1 MACPSSTIC
10 RTTTD
15 SASKISSYYSNTSML
30 LFSSTISS
38 KRQRFIT
45 CSLDPISTSSTTS
58 SSSSGCSWSSTSQK
72 GNITNKKSLE
82 IQRTKDGTF
91 SVIHSDD
98 RKPSDQKK
106 IKNSNKD
113 ETKKSGPRKRRPLWQ
128 KVFFASKKMRSIIL
142 LNFITIV
149 YASDI
154 PVIKEVEAIMDP
166 AAFSA
171 VRFVM
176 SAIPF
181 LPFVFRS
188 RDDVHTRNAGM
199 ELGFWISLG
208 YLLEALGLLTS
219 DAGRASFISLFTVI
233 VVPLLDGMLGAIIP
247 TRTWFGVLMSA
258 LGVAMLECSGSPP
271 NVGDLLN
278 FLSAIFFGIH
288 MLRTEH
294 ISRSTK
300 KENFLAI
307 LGYEVCVVALL
318 STIWVF
324 IGGWLDGARYS
335 NQSSWL
341 WTWTELWDWIVAF
354 PWIPA
359 LYTGAFSTGL
369 CLWIEIAAMRD
380 VSATETAIIYG
391 MEPLW
396 GAGFAWFLLGER
408 WGTLGWIGATLVL
421 GGSLVVQIFGSS
433 PPQEFTV
440 AEDGNE
446 KGDLRRLPMEHK
458 LKNGLSTSPIVVR
471 SKKDV
476 SDFFK

>member
-1 MACPSSTIC
+1 MACSSSAIWRVATLDSC
-10 RTTTD
+10 TKVSSNLSKPASMFLFFSTTN
-15 SASKISSYYSNTSML
+15 SNKTL
-30 LFSSTISS
+30 RLIA
-38 KRQRFIT
+38 
-45 CSLDPISTSSTTS
+45 CSLDPISTSSL
-58 SSSSGCSWSSTSQK
+58 TSQNATHK
-72 GNITNKKSLE
+72 NRTDKKSVE
-82 IQRTKDGTF
+82 IQRTNDGTF
-91 SVIHSDD
+91 SVLHSDEH
-98 RKPSDQKK
+98 KPDEKK
-106 IKNSNKD
+106 IKDSKKD
-113 ETKKSGPRKRRPLWQ
+113 EAKNGANKGLKSGSKKRRPFWQ
-128 KVFFASKKMRSIIL
+128 KAFFASKKMRSILL
-142 LNFITIV
+142 LNAITIV

-171 VRFVM
+171 VRFIM

-188 RDDVHTRNAGM
+188 RGDVQTRNAGI

-233 VVPLLDGMLGAIIP
+233 VVPLLDGLFGTIIP
-247 TRTWFGVLMSA
+247 SRTWFGVLMSA
-258 LGVAMLECSGSPP
+258 LGVGMLECSGSPP
-271 NVGDLLN
+271 QVGDLFN

-307 LGYEVCVVALL
+307 LGYEVCVVAVL

-324 IGGWLDGARYS
+324 IGGWFDGSESS
-335 NQSSWL
+335 NQL
-341 WTWTELWDWIVAF
+341 TWTSTEMWDWLVAF

-369 CLWIEIAAMRD
+369 CLWIEITAMRN

-396 GAGFAWFLLGER
+396 GAAFAWFILGER
-408 WGTLGWIGATLVL
+408 WGALGWIGAALVL
-421 GGSLVVQIFGSS
+421 GGSLVVQIYGSS
-433 PPQEFTV
+433 TSE
-440 AEDGNE
+440 EYIESKE
-446 KGDLRRLPMEHK
+446 KGDLLRVPVDHK
-458 LKNGLSTSPIVVR
+458 LQNGLSTSPLVVR
-471 SKKDV
+471 SKKD
-476 SDFFK
+476 STDFLK